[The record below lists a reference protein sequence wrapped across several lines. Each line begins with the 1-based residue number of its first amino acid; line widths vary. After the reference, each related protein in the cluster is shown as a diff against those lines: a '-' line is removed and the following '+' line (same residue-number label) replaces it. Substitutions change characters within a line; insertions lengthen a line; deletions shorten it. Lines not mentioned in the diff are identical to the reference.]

1 VLVEGKFIGEATRV
15 QDIQEEILADVPG
28 YLREATGYSSLI
40 VFVYDAAQKL
50 RDTRRFVDDL
60 RNVTGIIDVIVV
72 TGVGVQVVRQLTNR
86 CSRRL
91 TSALVPR
98 FSFKARLSGGV
109 RAPATTGR
117 L

>member
-1 VLVEGKFIGEATRV
+1 MLPRFGAMAYKPDFGVPDLATLVEVKFIGEATRV

-72 TGVGVQVVRQLTNR
+72 PGVG
-86 CSRRL
+86 
-91 TSALVPR
+91 A
-98 FSFKARLSGGV
+98 
-109 RAPATTGR
+109 
-117 L
+117 